1 MARSTMAMLWMGLVS
16 GVMART
22 QPFSVVVRD
31 HLLETSTE
39 VVLTAKLWDS
49 SAGAWTGTRP
59 GLDGLPTP
67 EPWVENGV
75 IKYRK
80 PLSPIVATVGWP
92 GRITAR
98 LDAFGH
104 QRCSASLIG
113 PKFALTAAHCI
124 HGETLD
130 LPIDQGWV
138 SDSMFLRPGYN
149 LGQSISGFD
158 QVRVV
163 KSWMARTKFEN
174 VPRYAGDDEW
184 AILELEK
191 DVGTELG
198 WARVTPINYAKPY
211 QWIHM
216 MGYPFIPPDCPVG
229 NICDTKTKTDTL
241 CHSWG
246 DLVFQ
251 PSTGTAMAWAPL
263 ADGWGGESGSG
274 AFHCPDDSCHTGKID
289 VVGIRWTANAIGAF
303 DSLMSGVV
311 AAILKDVKVPPASV
325 GNPTRSVFS
334 LFASGSTLHGTADR
348 EGEWKV
354 LSLDGRLLVPAAVGR
369 SYEFDFSSY
378 QSGILFVVF
387 QARGEAPIS
396 HRWVVR

>member
-1 MARSTMAMLWMGLVS
+1 MAMIWMGLVS
-16 GVMART
+16 GVLART
-22 QPFSVVVRD
+22 QSFTVVVRD
-31 HLLETSTE
+31 HLLETSSE

-49 SAGAWTGTRP
+49 SAGAWIGTRP

-67 EPWVENGV
+67 DPWVENGV

-80 PLSPIVATVGWP
+80 PLSPIVADVGWP
-92 GRITAR
+92 GRIAAR

-124 HGETLD
+124 HGESLD

-163 KSWMARTKFEN
+163 KSWMARTKFEI

-216 MGYPFIPPDCPVG
+216 LGYPFIPPDCPAG

-241 CHSWG
+241 CHTWV
-246 DLVFQ
+246 DMYFQ
-251 PSTGTAMAWAPL
+251 PSYGTAQAWQFTAE
-263 ADGWGGESGSG
+263 GWGGESGSG
-274 AFHCPDDSCHTGKID
+274 AFHCSDDSCRSGNID
-289 VVGIRWTANAIGAF
+289 VVGVRWTATNISAF

-325 GNPTRSVFS
+325 ENNRLPMFS
-334 LFASGSTLHGTADR
+334 LFVSGSTLHGTADR
-348 EGEWKV
+348 EGEWQI
-354 LSLDGRLLVPAAVGR
+354 LSLDGRTAGSSGFGR
-369 SYEFDFSSY
+369 SFAVTTDRLPT
-378 QSGILFVVF
+378 GVALIVF
-387 QARGEAPIS
+387 RAQGQAPVTR
-396 HRWVVR
+396 RWVVR

>member
-1 MARSTMAMLWMGLVS
+1 MGLVS
-16 GVMART
+16 GVLART
-22 QPFSVVVRD
+22 QSFTVVVRD
-31 HLLETSTE
+31 HLLETSSE

-59 GLDGLPTP
+59 SLDGLPTP
-67 EPWVENGV
+67 DPWVENGV

-92 GRITAR
+92 GRIAAR

-216 MGYPFIPPDCPVG
+216 LGYPFIPPDCPAG

-241 CHSWG
+241 CHTWV
-246 DLVFQ
+246 DMYFQ
-251 PSTGTAMAWAPL
+251 PSYGTAQAWQFTAE
-263 ADGWGGESGSG
+263 GWGGESGSG
-274 AFHCPDDSCHTGKID
+274 AFHCPDDSCRSGKID
-289 VVGIRWTANAIGAF
+289 VIGARWTATNIGAF

-311 AAILKDVKVPPASV
+311 AAILKDVKIPSSIHSRPEPVGFALSASA
-325 GNPTRSVFS
+325 GI
-334 LFASGSTLHGTADR
+334 LHGRADVA
-348 EGEWKV
+348 GQWQT
-354 LSLDGRLLVPAAVGR
+354 LSLDGRSISSPSFGPTCSVDLANVPNGVALIIFRAPG
-369 SYEFDFSSY
+369 
-378 QSGILFVVF
+378 Q
-387 QARGEAPIS
+387 APIIR
-396 HRWVVR
+396 RWVAR